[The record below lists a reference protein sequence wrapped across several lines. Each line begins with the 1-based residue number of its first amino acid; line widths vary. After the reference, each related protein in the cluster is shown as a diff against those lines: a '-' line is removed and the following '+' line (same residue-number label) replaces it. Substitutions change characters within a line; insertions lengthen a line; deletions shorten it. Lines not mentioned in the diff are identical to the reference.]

1 MFSERLKKLRKQAG
15 YSRMELAVKLG
26 LSVSSISNY
35 ENNIRKPDN
44 DETWRKIAYIFDV
57 SVDYLMGEDISK
69 LSRDE
74 IEKLLKKGLISDN
87 DIENNSYTSQNFTD
101 DNLNDD
107 NTDSDIIEQD
117 TVEIPIYGDV
127 AAGIGCFADDNII
140 GYEDIPQSWVN
151 PYDQYILLRV
161 KGDSMFPKFEE
172 DDLLLVKAQ
181 NSVDSGDYAV
191 ALIDDE
197 NGVVKRIMYGKNWI
211 ELISVNPAYPPRRF
225 EGADVMRIR
234 IVGIVKKSIR
244 DI

>member
-1 MFSERLKKLRKQAG
+1 MSGKRKEINPIIGKRIKKLRESYNMEQQALAKQ
-15 YSRMELAVKLG
+15 MG
-26 LSVSSISNY
+26 LSKSAVSKVESG
-35 ENNIRKPDN
+35 NI
-44 DETWRKIAYIFDV
+44 DV
-57 SVDYLMGEDISK
+57 SLTSLEKYAQLLNTNINYLIGK
-69 LSRDE
+69 T
-74 IEKLLKKGLISDN
+74 DN
-87 DIENNSYTSQNFTD
+87 PNPINIDNSYTSQNFTD

-107 NTDSDIIEQD
+107 HADSDIIEQD

-181 NSVDSGDYAV
+181 NSVDSGDYAI